1 MRRLAAVLV
10 TLVLVLLG
18 AADELARLE
27 KERDRRPNDPERRQA
42 LGVAYYR
49 EARRA
54 LDERDFATYE
64 TYLGKAMSEEV
75 EAVRLDPESPSP
87 HIFMGMVAA
96 YQGDIGRTFQSL
108 ANARRLAPRSPV
120 SYSNLAEA
128 LVYKG
133 APRRDIERW
142 LTRAEKLGVDPAI
155 SELNFCLVS
164 WRDGDMEAAE
174 RHFKRVKR
182 MNPQVLE
189 SWNEAPVPK
198 PIETLADLMSYC
210 CASPA
215 CGPYLAKGCEK
226 SQLEVAKHE
235 IPAEVARREL
245 VIEMERRRKLNEIY
259 AKRKDLQIEVESPEA
274 VPTPVPKRWGPAA
287 P

>member
-1 MRRLAAVLV
+1 VRRLAAVLV
-10 TLVLVLLG
+10 TLAVALLG
-18 AADELARLE
+18 AAADELARLE
-27 KERDRRPNDPERRQA
+27 KERDRRPNDPERRQE
-42 LGVAYYR
+42 LGEAYYR

-64 TYLGKAMSEEV
+64 TYLGKAMDEEI

-120 SYSNLAEA
+120 SYSNLAET

-133 APRRDIERW
+133 SPRRDVERW
-142 LTRAEKLGVDPAI
+142 LVRAEKLGVDPAI
-155 SELNFCLVS
+155 SELTFCLVS
-164 WRDGDMEAAE
+164 WRDGDMEGAE

-182 MNPQVLE
+182 MNPKVLE

-198 PIETLADLMSYC
+198 PIESLPELMSYC

-215 CGPYLAKGCEK
+215 CGPYLAKACEQ
-226 SQLEVAKHE
+226 SQLEVAQRE
-235 IPAEVARREL
+235 IPAEVARKEL
-245 VIEMERRRKLNEIY
+245 VVEMERRRKLNEIY
-259 AKRKDLQIEVESPEA
+259 EKRKDLQIEVESPE
-274 VPTPVPKRWGPAA
+274 PVPAPA